1 MTGSDWVGSDSPSL
15 LMAYTSNL
23 YRWPGLRLR
32 TVVEVAGAVTCN
44 QTLISRQSR
53 SGLTLTSQAVIHSA
67 QSRSINLKV
76 RHREPVSFSAANQKA
91 GCEYYDQ

>member
-44 QTLISRQSR
+44 QTFISGQSVWPHTHLASR
-53 SGLTLTSQAVIHSA
+53 DPLGTVKIH
-67 QSRSINLKV
+67 QSKSKT
-76 RHREPVSFSAANQKA
+76 P
-91 GCEYYDQ
+91 